1 MLSKDGL
8 DPRSIVYVILEH
20 KILKE
25 IGRVCESELL
35 LREGKNLFEY
45 SPVDSN

>member
-8 DPRSIVYVILEH
+8 HLRSVVYVILEH

-25 IGRVCESELL
+25 IGRVCNLELV